1 MRRVPRELL
10 ARAKSDDWGIRRG
23 AARELAGFE
32 DADAVAALHR
42 LLADPH
48 DTGPIEAAAQ
58 ALLTRCDAFGVDV
71 ILTAVARTGDDDHLL
86 YFVARDAA
94 RLGCHSFWRLAAER
108 AATAH
113 GDVRDG
119 AREML
124 EYTGRASA

>member
-1 MRRVPRELL
+1 MPRVARELL
-10 ARAKSDDWGIRRG
+10 ARAESDDAGLRCD

-32 DADAVAALHR
+32 DTDAVAALHR

-48 DTGPIEAAAQ
+48 DTAPIEAAAQ
-58 ALLTRCDAFGVDV
+58 ALLERCDGFGVDV
-71 ILTAVARTGDDDHLL
+71 IFTAVARTDDDDHLL

-94 RLGCHSFWRLAAER
+94 RLGCHDFWTLAQER
-108 AATAH
+108 AASAH
-113 GDVRDG
+113 GEVRAG